1 VVAHSSPIDTLI
13 SLTQE
18 IGQPHSMDRY
28 KRTLNSLL
36 RRTKIFAGITTT
48 SCFVALAV
56 TLTRGLAQVPVSAVH
71 AYTNEDKTSGPTL
84 FHEKGC
90 EHCHG
95 VDGRG
100 GELGP
105 DLSTVGKRLNKQ
117 KLELQIRN
125 GGFAMPAF
133 GDVLQP
139 DEIKALVDFL
149 HTKRKA
155 PKQAAPPKV
164 APSPATKE

>member
-1 VVAHSSPIDTLI
+1 
-13 SLTQE
+13 
-18 IGQPHSMDRY
+18 MDRY
-28 KRTLNSLL
+28 RKTLNSLL
-36 RRTKIFAGITTT
+36 RRPEIFARATTT
-48 SCFVALAV
+48 ACFVTLVV
-56 TLTRGLAQVPVSAVH
+56 TLTRGLAQPPVPIVH
-71 AYTNEDKTSGPTL
+71 AYANDDKKSGATL

-117 KLELQIRN
+117 KIELQIRN
-125 GGFAMPAF
+125 GGGAMPAF

-139 DEIKALVDFL
+139 DEIKALVDYL
-149 HTKRKA
+149 RAKRKA
-155 PKQAAPPKV
+155 PKQPTPP
-164 APSPATKE
+164 

>member
-1 VVAHSSPIDTLI
+1 
-13 SLTQE
+13 
-18 IGQPHSMDRY
+18 MDRY
-28 KRTLNSLL
+28 RKTPNSLL
-36 RRTKIFAGITTT
+36 RHAEIFARATATT
-48 SCFVALAV
+48 CFVALVV
-56 TLTRGLAQVPVSAVH
+56 TLTRGLAQRPVPIVH
-71 AYTNEDKTSGPTL
+71 AYANEDKTSGATL

-117 KLELQIRN
+117 KIELQIRN
-125 GGFAMPAF
+125 GGAAMPAF

-149 HTKRKA
+149 RAKRKA
-155 PKQAAPPKV
+155 QKQTGLPAGAS
-164 APSPATKE
+164 SPTTKQ